1 MGLVVITFGH
11 SGHNYKVLTQR
22 EADLSYLY
30 MIEVLLPRR
39 GGFYGFGY
47 IWIKN
52 KQTVLSLFYIS
63 SICVVRSHL
72 SDIVGVHGLD
82 NPRLSL
88 KLLVFG
94 ALLEPF
100 LKLVCTSLLLQ
111 TRIYLRR

>member
-82 NPRLSL
+82 NMRLSL

-100 LKLVCTSLLLQ
+100 LKLVYTSLLLQ
-111 TRIYLRR
+111 TGIYLRR